1 MLVGVFADTH
11 DHLDNIRR
19 VVRLFNEAQ
28 VELILFAG
36 DLVSTFAVPPLR
48 QLNAPVWGCFGDNEG
63 NKPGLLAGFSII
75 GILKE
80 APAEFTLPDGTRVVV
95 VHMQR
100 DLRGYTGEFDAAIM
114 GHTHKPSVKRDEAE
128 RLWINPGESSGWTY
142 GNPTVA
148 LWETTTGEV
157 DIVPLSEDVDVGQWH
172 LERRELTKR
181 GTNSE

>member
-1 MLVGVFADTH
+1 
-11 DHLDNIRR
+11 
-19 VVRLFNEAQ
+19 
-28 VELILFAG
+28 
-36 DLVSTFAVPPLR
+36 
-48 QLNAPVWGCFGDNEG
+48 
-63 NKPGLLAGFSII
+63 
-75 GILKE
+75 
-80 APAEFTLPDGTRVVV
+80 
-95 VHMQR
+95 
-100 DLRGYTGEFDAAIM
+100 M